1 MPDRVRSSALGFS
14 AALNARSRG
23 IDTFGMVV
31 RISLATTVS
40 YLLAHAVSGSPLPVF
55 APITTLFVVQS
66 SPFSTLGMTAQRV
79 LGTGLG
85 VLVATVYVSW
95 VPITWWSVF
104 LALVTS
110 LLIARMLPTGLV
122 GQLQI
127 PVATVFVLALGPGD
141 LAVDLWRVADVVLG
155 GLVGVAAVF
164 VFPPRP
170 RLAQAQAAL
179 ASYAGELTDFLREM
193 ATEPGTHAAPLPQD
207 TRHAFIGTSRHLRTT
222 AGTTRDAVAH
232 ALESALFNVR
242 ARGVSDELDLLE
254 RELHWL
260 TRIAIQ
266 SRALSGA
273 IDRLYDRAGV
283 APALPVHLMR
293 GLMAALADLVQAVAR
308 DGIDEDAHA
317 ISDEMAD
324 DVRLAVEVT
333 AGSVDV
339 VEALGSLSLLG
350 RIEQLRDI
358 AVTGPIPLDEVES
371 APDEATTRAEAP
383 QEPGVAD
390 GDGDGDV
397 AADDSTASAI
407 DRIRRLLGST

>member
-1 MPDRVRSSALGFS
+1 VPDRNSSSALGFS
-14 AALNARSRG
+14 AALNTRSRG
-23 IDTFGMVV
+23 IDTFGLVL

-40 YLLAHAVSGSPLPVF
+40 YLLAHAVSGSVLPVF

-85 VLVATVYVSW
+85 VLVATVYVTW

-104 LALVTS
+104 LALLVS

-127 PVATVFVLALGPGD
+127 PVATVFVIALGPGD
-141 LAVDLWRVADVVLG
+141 LGVDLWRVADVVLG
-155 GLVGVAAVF
+155 GLVGIAAVF

-179 ASYAGELTDFLREM
+179 SAYAAELAGFLREM
-193 ATEPGTHAAPLPQD
+193 ATEPGTHTAPLPDD

-242 ARGVSDELDLLE
+242 ARGVADELDLLE
-254 RELHWL
+254 RELRWL

-273 IDRLYDRAGV
+273 VDRLYDRAGV

-293 GLMAALADLVQAVAR
+293 GLMTALAALVEAVAR
-308 DGIDEDAHA
+308 DGVDEDAHE
-317 ISDEMAD
+317 ISDAMAD
-324 DVRLAVEVT
+324 DVRLAVEIT

-358 AVTGPIPLDEVES
+358 AVSGPIPLDEVEPVPEES
-371 APDEATTRAEAP
+371 TTRPEVS
-383 QEPGVAD
+383 QDDGVEPE
-390 GDGDGDV
+390 
-397 AADDSTASAI
+397 DSGASAL
-407 DRIRRLLGST
+407 DRIRRLLGSP